1 MTLSHVHNRP
11 RMPDRVV
18 VLGASG
24 FLGRGLARASAA
36 AGIET
41 IGLGSRE
48 VDLADAAGGARLA
61 ERLRPRDV
69 VVFLSALT
77 PDKGRDSGTLMRN
90 LAMCRAVCEATRAVD
105 IAQLVYASSDAV
117 YSFATTL
124 ISEATPPVPTDLY
137 GVMHRAR
144 ELMLASE
151 AKAPVAVLRLTAIYG
166 AGDTHN
172 SYGPNRFMRQAL
184 KEGRIALFGNGEETR
199 DHLHVDD
206 AVDLH
211 PQGDLA
217 RIDGP
222 AQLRQRTFRDV
233 SIGCRDGRRPGWPAG
248 RDRHLGATKSR
259 DSSAFRH
266 HQSPARLSG
275 RALQGA

>member
-1 MTLSHVHNRP
+1 
-11 RMPDRVV
+11 VV
-18 VLGASG
+18 QVC
-24 FLGRGLARASAA
+24 AA

-48 VDLADAAGGARLA
+48 VDLADASAGAQLA
-61 ERLRPRDV
+61 ARLRPRDV

-77 PDKGRDSGTLMRN
+77 PDKGRDSGTLMQN
-90 LAMCRAVCEATRAVD
+90 LAMCRAVGEATRAVE

-124 ISEATPPVPTDLY
+124 ISEATPPAPIDLY

-166 AGDTHN
+166 TSDTHN

-184 KEGRIALFGNGEETR
+184 KDGRISLFGNGEETR

-206 AVDLH
+206 AVGLILRVITH
-211 PQGDLA
+211 GSAGLLNLA
-217 RIDGP
+217 SGSS
-222 AQLRQRTFRDV
+222 ATFRSV
-233 SIGCRDGRRPGWPAG
+233 AEAVAARAG
-248 RDRHLGATKSR
+248 RTVEIATSARQNPATHRHFDTTNLLRAFPGVRFKPLEVGLAATFADMRAAAGA
-259 DSSAFRH
+259 
-266 HQSPARLSG
+266 
-275 RALQGA
+275 

>member
-1 MTLSHVHNRP
+1 M
-11 RMPDRVV
+11 
-18 VLGASG
+18 
-24 FLGRGLARASAA
+24 
-36 AGIET
+36 
-41 IGLGSRE
+41 
-48 VDLADAAGGARLA
+48 
-61 ERLRPRDV
+61 

-172 SYGPNRFMRQAL
+172 SYGPNRFMRQA
-184 KEGRIALFGNGEETR
+184 T
-199 DHLHVDD
+199 
-206 AVDLH
+206 AVSASRNAAC
-211 PQGDLA
+211 PVVTPSGFCCA
-217 RIDGP
+217 R
-222 AQLRQRTFRDV
+222 
-233 SIGCRDGRRPGWPAG
+233 
-248 RDRHLGATKSR
+248 
-259 DSSAFRH
+259 
-266 HQSPARLSG
+266 
-275 RALQGA
+275 

>member
-1 MTLSHVHNRP
+1 MVI
-11 RMPDRVV
+11 
-18 VLGASG
+18 LGSSG
-24 FLGRGLARASAA
+24 FLGRGLARACAA

-48 VDLADAAGGARLA
+48 VDLADASAGAQLA
-61 ERLRPRDV
+61 ARLRPRDV

-90 LAMCRAVCEATRAVD
+90 LAMCRAVCEATRAVE

-124 ISEATPPVPTDLY
+124 ISEATPPVPIDLY

-166 AGDTHN
+166 TGDTHN

-184 KEGRIALFGNGEETR
+184 KDGRISLFGNGEETR

-206 AVDLH
+206 AVDLI
-211 PQGDLA
+211 LKVIIA
-217 RIDGP
+217 WIDGP
-222 AQLRQRTFRDV
+222 AQSRQRELRDV
-233 SIGCRDGRRPGWPAG
+233 SIGCRGSGRSRGPNG
-248 RDRHLGATKSR
+248 RDRDLRATEPGNPSP
-259 DSSAFRH
+259 FRY
-266 HQSPARLSG
+266 HQPAARLSG
-275 RALQGA
+275 RAFQAA

>member
-1 MTLSHVHNRP
+1 M
-11 RMPDRVV
+11 
-18 VLGASG
+18 
-24 FLGRGLARASAA
+24 
-36 AGIET
+36 
-41 IGLGSRE
+41 
-48 VDLADAAGGARLA
+48 
-61 ERLRPRDV
+61 

-90 LAMCRAVCEATRAVD
+90 LAMGRAVCEATREVE

-124 ISEATPPVPTDLY
+124 ISEATPPVPIDLY

-184 KEGRIALFGNGEETR
+184 KDGRIALFGNGEETR

-206 AVDLH
+206 AVDVILKVII
-211 PQGDLA
+211 A
-217 RIDGP
+217 RIDR
-222 AQLRQRTFRDV
+222 ACSILRQRKIRDV
-233 SIGCRDGRRPGWPAG
+233 SIGCRDGRRLALAG
-248 RDRHLGATKSR
+248 RSR
-259 DSSAFRH
+259 SRPRRDKIRRPIAISTPPISCAPFRACASSRLMTVW
-266 HQSPARLSG
+266 QRRSPT
-275 RALQGA
+275 